1 LIIID
6 YYIPLSVLKL
16 NYDMIVQRL
25 KRDISTDMELAEKY
39 YSILSAINNLHLTER
54 EIQLIAFTAIKGN
67 ITFAN
72 VREEFCKTYKS
83 TSPTI
88 NNIVSKL
95 KKIGVFVK
103 ENGKVK
109 VNPIISIDF
118 KKDITLDI
126 RLVHEEANINVGEG
140 MDNQENGNQP
150 SDIREN
156 N

>member
-1 LIIID
+1 
-6 YYIPLSVLKL
+6 
-16 NYDMIVQRL
+16 MIVQRL
-25 KRDISTDMELAEKY
+25 KRNVSTDMQLAEKY

-67 ITFAN
+67 ITYAN

-95 KKIGVFVK
+95 KKIGVFIK

-118 KKDITLDI
+118 KKDLMLDI
-126 RLVHEEANINVGEG
+126 RLIHEEANINVGEG
-140 MDNQENGNQP
+140 VDHQEDGNQH
-150 SDIREN
+150 DGA
-156 N
+156 